1 MRSLG
6 FDVKK
11 AEALAL
17 MDEHDVVGTG
27 YIGYDEFLDI
37 MARRIAERSPEE
49 ELRKA
54 FELFDEDATGRI
66 SLRNLRHV
74 VKELGE
80 NLSDDE
86 LQAMIEV
93 RRGGRPANASP
104 RLPAARAQ
112 RRMPRHAT
120 LCCEASHP
128 PHVCVRSLRRSRPLQ
143 EFDTDGD
150 KEISLEDF
158 AAIMK
163 STSLY
168 D

>member
-1 MRSLG
+1 MRSLPSTAHHFLCDAVVFLSLTCPSCARLREMSAGKIDYHELKVAMRSLG

-17 MDEHDVVGTG
+17 MDEHDVVGSG

-37 MARRIAERSPEE
+37 MARRIADRSPEE

-54 FELFDEDATGRI
+54 FELFDEDGTGRI

-93 RRGGRPANASP
+93 SWGSW
-104 RLPAARAQ
+104 
-112 RRMPRHAT
+112 T
-120 LCCEASHP
+120 
-128 PHVCVRSLRRSRPLQ
+128 PLV
-143 EFDTDGD
+143 
-150 KEISLEDF
+150 SF
-158 AAIMK
+158 AAECHMLCIS
-163 STSLY
+163 STCY
-168 D
+168 RHD

>member
-11 AEALAL
+11 AEVLAI
-17 MDEHDVVGTG
+17 MEEHDVVGSG
-27 YIGYDEFLDI
+27 FIGYDEFLDI

-54 FELFDEDATGRI
+54 FELFDEDGTGRI

-86 LQAMIEV
+86 LQAMIE
-93 RRGGRPANASP
+93 
-104 RLPAARAQ
+104 
-112 RRMPRHAT
+112 
-120 LCCEASHP
+120 
-128 PHVCVRSLRRSRPLQ
+128 

>member
-1 MRSLG
+1 MRRCECSFTYLPCLSRADPRETSPGKIDYHELKVAMRSLG

-17 MDEHDVVGTG
+17 MDEHDVVGSG

-54 FELFDEDATGRI
+54 FELFDEDGTGRI

-86 LQAMIEV
+86 LQAMIE
-93 RRGGRPANASP
+93 
-104 RLPAARAQ
+104 
-112 RRMPRHAT
+112 
-120 LCCEASHP
+120 
-128 PHVCVRSLRRSRPLQ
+128 

-158 AAIMK
+158 AAIMQ